1 MELGLRRGEFFL
13 EYLPTISLADGRCT
27 GAEALIRW
35 RRPDNVTIPPGDFI
49 PIAEN
54 TRVSGI
60 LTYWVIETVAV
71 ELMTWLQANPDAK
84 LAINIPPEI
93 VGRGGIRYAA
103 DRSGLSDFT
112 DQLIMEMTERGIPD
126 MMAVTAINDYLATGG
141 CVALDDVTLVGGGNL
156 AVLAR
161 CHISI
166 IKLDR
171 SLVSQIAEQDPAP
184 AWLESVTALLR
195 SSQLKVVAEGVE
207 TEFQLA
213 ALRAAGIQE
222 AQGFYFSRPIP
233 AAEFV
238 AFHHKTR
245 GYESSSSLQSD
256 LDDGF
261 SIA

>member
-1 MELGLRRGEFFL
+1 MITLESMELGLRRGEFFL

-35 RRPDNVTIPPGDFI
+35 RRGSLIIPPGDFI

-54 TRVSGI
+54 TRVSGM
-60 LTYWVIETVAV
+60 LTYWVVETVAA
-71 ELMTWLQANPDAK
+71 ELSDWLRANPDAN
-84 LAINIPPEI
+84 LGINVPPEI
-93 VGRGGIRYAA
+93 AGRGGIRYAA
-103 DRSGLSDFT
+103 DRSGLSEFT
-112 DQLIMEMTERGIPD
+112 KQIILEMTERGIPD
-126 MMAVTAINDYLATGG
+126 MMAVTAINDYLSTGG

-161 CHISI
+161 CNISI

-171 SLVSQIAEQDPAP
+171 SLVSQIVEQSPAP
-184 AWLESVTALLR
+184 AWLESVRALLG

-213 ALRAAGIQE
+213 SLRTAGIQE

-245 GYESSSSLQSD
+245 G
-256 LDDGF
+256 
-261 SIA
+261 